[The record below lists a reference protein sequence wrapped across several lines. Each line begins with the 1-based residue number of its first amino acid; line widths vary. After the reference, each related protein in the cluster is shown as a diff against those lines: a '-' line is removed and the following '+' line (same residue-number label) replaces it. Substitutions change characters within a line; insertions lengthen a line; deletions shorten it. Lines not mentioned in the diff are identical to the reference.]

1 MNFKGLIY
9 CHSQKANVRLDKL
22 ISDFELLEIR
32 NIIQE
37 LIQGDSKINYY
48 TVILNDVINLIE
60 FFIDLSLLD
69 ILKVKFLKEII
80 QKFQ

>member
-1 MNFKGLIY
+1 LNFKGLIY
-9 CHSQKANVRLDKL
+9 YHSQKSNIRIDKL

-48 TVILNDVINLIE
+48 TVILNDVINLVE
-60 FFIDLSLLD
+60 FFIDLSL
-69 ILKVKFLKEII
+69 
-80 QKFQ
+80 